1 MAIAAVCDI
10 VGAFLWGDEGDS
22 IGDCREQVIESSRGR
37 LPEQRLELG
46 KELLD
51 RIEIWAVRREIADV
65 GPRRGDSFAYTLDL
79 MARQVVHDDN
89 VTGRQARR
97 EKLLDIGFEGLPIH
111 RTIEDTGR
119 SQPIASETGDE
130 GGGLP
135 VAPGHA

>member
-1 MAIAAVCDI
+1 MRDI

-65 GPRRGDSFAYTLDL
+65 GPRRGDSFADTLDL
-79 MARQVVHDDN
+79 MARPGVPYYKITPGQ
-89 VTGRQARR
+89 TRGREIFRKR
-97 EKLLDIGFEGLPIH
+97 F
-111 RTIEDTGR
+111 
-119 SQPIASETGDE
+119 
-130 GGGLP
+130 
-135 VAPGHA
+135 

>member
-1 MAIAAVCDI
+1 VAIAAVCDI

-65 GPRRGDSFAYTLDL
+65 APA
-79 MARQVVHDDN
+79 A
-89 VTGRQARR
+89 A
-97 EKLLDIGFEGLPIH
+97 
-111 RTIEDTGR
+111 
-119 SQPIASETGDE
+119 IASRIPLTLWLGRLSMMTMSPGDKL
-130 GGGLP
+130 G
-135 VAPGHA
+135 ARNCST